1 ADRTSTAPAAS
12 SRPRSSSP
20 TTIARTAR
28 RVWRASRRS
37 PRPPTED
44 SGMQIRFAPVR
55 FREGYDI
62 QEVDDL
68 LDRCERALRSG
79 DGSVTAETVQQLRL
93 TPTRFG
99 EGYDM
104 EDVDRFLDGVLLP
117 LLASPERFPY
127 DRDRDYTG
135 ADLLREARAREK
147 QQRVTE

>member
-1 ADRTSTAPAAS
+1 
-12 SRPRSSSP
+12 
-20 TTIARTAR
+20 
-28 RVWRASRRS
+28 
-37 PRPPTED
+37 
-44 SGMQIRFAPVR
+44 MQIRFAPVR
-55 FREGYDI
+55 FREGYDM

-127 DRDRDYTG
+127 DPDRDYTG

-147 QQRVTE
+147 QQRVTELRAAKSERASGSMLHPAESRPGLLSRLFGGGR